1 MRKRRLRKSIERTW
15 QKRAGVILA
24 IFLITTTSGCAS
36 LPDSLN
42 LAAPIRPVEP
52 KLNFKDTGQH
62 CLVDKELDELSTYI
76 LGVRKYE
83 DTTEAIINSVNNP

>member
-1 MRKRRLRKSIERTW
+1 MRKRKLRKSIERTW
-15 QKRAGVILA
+15 RKRAGVILA
-24 IFLITTTSGCAS
+24 TFLITSGCAS

-42 LAAPIRPVEP
+42 LAAPIRPAEP

-62 CLVDKELDELSTYI
+62 CLKDEELDELSTYI

>member
-1 MRKRRLRKSIERTW
+1 MRWRKRVR
-15 QKRAGVILA
+15 VILA
-24 IFLITTTSGCAS
+24 IFLITSGCAT

-42 LAAPIRPVEP
+42 LAAPTRPVEP
-52 KLNFKDTGQH
+52 KLNFKDTGNH
-62 CLVDKELDELSTYI
+62 CLLDKELDDLSTYI